1 MDASKHIRG
10 TTRLYWS
17 VGDPVAA
24 VKSPELL
31 NHLFC
36 EHRVDAVCVPLWVK
50 AGDLSA
56 FVAGARA
63 VRNLSGLLV
72 TMPHKQ
78 EMLPFVD
85 ELHPTARQVGALNI
99 IRCDDDG
106 RWVGAMFDGAGC
118 VLGMQWE
125 GIHPAHKSVLLIGA
139 GGAGRAIA
147 FAVASAGARTLTI
160 FDIDERRADELAKS
174 VAAATGCVASFG
186 APDPRG
192 RELVINA
199 TALGMQ
205 PGDAMPIDPDRL
217 EPGCTVVDIIT
228 TPDPT
233 PLCRAARGRGCRT
246 QGGRPMH
253 EGQAVHAL
261 RFLGFDYLPEGKSLQ
276 DIGLLSQ
283 PANDAA
289 PLKLKF

>member
-1 MDASKHIRG
+1 MVMDATKHIRG
-10 TTRLYWS
+10 TTRLYGL
-17 VGDPVAA
+17 VGDPVATA
-24 VKSPELL
+24 KSPELL
-31 NHLFC
+31 NRLFC
-36 EHRVDAVCVPLWVK
+36 EHHVDAVCVPLWVK

-56 FVAGARA
+56 FVAGART

-78 EMLPFVD
+78 EMLPFVG

-99 IRCDDDG
+99 IRCDDNG

-125 GIHPAHKSVLLIGA
+125 NNHPANKSVLLVGA

-160 FDIDERRADELAKS
+160 F
-174 VAAATGCVASFG
+174 
-186 APDPRG
+186 
-192 RELVINA
+192 
-199 TALGMQ
+199 
-205 PGDAMPIDPDRL
+205 
-217 EPGCTVVDIIT
+217 EPGSTVVDIIT

-233 PLCRAARGRGCRT
+233 PLCRAARERGCRT

-253 EGQAVHAL
+253 EDQAVHAL
-261 RFLGFDYLPEGKSLQ
+261 RLGFDYLPEGKSLQ
-276 DIGLLSQ
+276 DIGLPSQ

-289 PLKLKF
+289 PLKPKF